1 MKSTL
6 VGSPRCDLGWSSLGS
21 FVEGSTRA
29 MLALTG
35 LLALSFSATLRPVAP
50 PAARA
55 NILLMSDEP
64 AVVEPEAEEP
74 VAAAAPAAPKRMNLA
89 EKTKDQRQD
98 GAGFNQFDPVLSLSR
113 FVSRRFGLAGGLG
126 FVAL

>member
-1 MKSTL
+1 
-6 VGSPRCDLGWSSLGS
+6 
-21 FVEGSTRA
+21 

-64 AVVEPEAEEP
+64 AVVEPESAEPEEP
-74 VAAAAPAAPKRMNLA
+74 VAAAAPTAPKRMNLA

-98 GAGFNQFDPVLSLSR
+98 GAGFNQFDPVLSVSR

>member
-1 MKSTL
+1 
-6 VGSPRCDLGWSSLGS
+6 
-21 FVEGSTRA
+21 

-64 AVVEPEAEEP
+64 AVVEPEAEPEEP
-74 VAAAAPAAPKRMNLA
+74 VATTAPTAPKRMNLA

-98 GAGFNQFDPVLSLSR
+98 GAGFNQFDPVLSVSR